1 MSQVVETSPKLFIP
15 ALGRL
20 YAPLGDLGDV
30 LLRVLVGGLFI
41 PHGYA
46 KLFVETDKFIAFFG
60 KLGFSSP
67 LFMTYFIGSLE
78 FFGAIAIVLGLL
90 TRPLAFMLFINMV
103 VAAAMVHL
111 PKGWGVSSGGAEY
124 VVALAGISALLAIRG
139 GGRWSLD
146 RALFGREI

>member
-1 MSQVVETSPKLFIP
+1 MSQVVQTNSKLFIP

-20 YAPLGDLGDV
+20 YAPLSDLGDV

-41 PHGYA
+41 PHGYG
-46 KLFVETDKFIAFFG
+46 KLFVDTDKFFAFFA
-60 KLGFSSP
+60 KLGISDGH
-67 LFMTYFIGSLE
+67 FMTYFIGSLE
-78 FFGAIAIVLGLL
+78 FFGAIAIVLGFL

-103 VAAAMVHL
+103 VAALMVHL

>member
-1 MSQVVETSPKLFIP
+1 MSQVVQTNSKLFIP
-15 ALGRL
+15 ALDRL
-20 YAPLGDLGDV
+20 YTPLADVADV

-46 KLFVETDKFIAFFG
+46 KLFVDTDKFIAFFG

-67 LFMTYFIGSLE
+67 VVMTYFIGSLE
-78 FFGAIAIVLGLL
+78 FFGAIAIILGLL
-90 TRPLAFMLFINMV
+90 TRPLAFMLFVNMV

-124 VVALAGISALLAIRG
+124 VVALAGIALILAMRG

-146 RALFGREI
+146 RAMFGREI

>member
-1 MSQVVETSPKLFIP
+1 MSQVVETNPKLFIP

-20 YAPLGDLGDV
+20 YAPLGDVADV
-30 LLRVLVGGLFI
+30 LLRVLIGGLFI

-60 KLGFSSP
+60 RLGFGSP
-67 LFMTYFIGSLE
+67 VFMTYFIGSLE

-111 PKGWGVSSGGAEY
+111 PKGWSASTGGAEY
-124 VVALAGISALLAIRG
+124 VVALAGIAAILAIRG